1 MSRISQITNTQEWES
16 VKPNLEL
23 KNNALK
29 AFFIIVI
36 AIGIFFRFFNIDRK
50 VYWHDE
56 TLTSLRT
63 FGHTASEVT
72 EEMFTGQLTTVAA
85 LSEYQHPSPDKDL
98 FETLDALRGNAEH
111 PPLYYLMARAWA
123 VVFGSSVAAMR
134 SLPALTSLLAF
145 PCMYWLCLELF
156 GSSLV
161 GWIGMTLVAVSPFHI
176 LYAQE
181 AREYSLW
188 VVTTLLSSAALLRAI
203 RLKTNGSWRTYAVT
217 VALLLYSHAMAI
229 LISIAHGLYILLNK
243 SFQRTKAF
251 KSYLWASV
259 WGFAAFLP
267 WFIAIIFTI
276 TAIYKTTAGSRRAI
290 SFSRLIDWWFLNS
303 NRIFLDHELAT
314 FNLIFV
320 LFVVYVLWFICRRT
334 PRPIWSFV
342 LISSGVTAL
351 TLMVPDVLFGGK
363 RSTIIRYIVPCIIA
377 IQMSVAYFLAI
388 QISSPRLWQRN
399 LGKSLITLIVILG
412 ILGST
417 ISARADIWWTKSVKR
432 SGHYNDIAAI
442 LYQAE
447 DPLLISDGKRIEML
461 ALTRHLKPD
470 LPLQLV
476 SEIDSPEIPDSFQ
489 NLFLLGPSLKLKARM
504 EKEGGYTFE
513 PLHEHDDEVK
523 LWKVNRPAEG

>member
-1 MSRISQITNTQEWES
+1 MSRTSQIADTQELKL

-23 KNNALK
+23 KGNALK
-29 AFFIIVI
+29 AFFIVVI
-36 AIGIFFRFFNIDRK
+36 AIGIFFRFFNINHK

-56 TLTSLRT
+56 VLTSLRT

-72 EEMFTGQLTTVAA
+72 EEMFTGQLTTVGA

-98 FETLDALRGNAEH
+98 FDTLYALKGNAEH

-123 VVFGSSVAAMR
+123 VAFGSSVAAMR
-134 SLPALTSLLAF
+134 SLPALTSLLAL

-156 GSSLV
+156 GSSLIS
-161 GWIGMTLVAVSPFHI
+161 WLGMTLVAISPFHI

-188 VVTTLLSSAALLRAI
+188 IVTTLLSSAAFLRAH
-203 RLKTNGSWRTYAVT
+203 RLKTKGSWRTYAVT

-229 LISIAHGLYILLNK
+229 LICIAHGLYLLLNK
-243 SFQRTKAF
+243 GVRKAKTL
-251 KSYLWASV
+251 KSYLWASI
-259 WGFAAFLP
+259 WGFIAFFP
-267 WFIAIIFTI
+267 WFVAIVITI
-276 TAIYKTTAGSRRAI
+276 TAIYKTTAGSRRPI

-314 FNLIFV
+314 FNIIFV
-320 LFVVYVLWFICRRT
+320 VFIIYVLWFICRRT
-334 PRPIWSFV
+334 PRPIWSFI

-351 TLMVPDVLFGGK
+351 TLMVPDIFFGGK
-363 RSTIIRYIVPCIIA
+363 RSSIIRYIVPCIIA
-377 IQMSVAYFLAI
+377 IQMSVAYFLAV
-388 QISSPRLWQRN
+388 QLSSPRRWQQN
-399 LGKSLITLIVILG
+399 LGRFLMALIVTTG
-412 ILGST
+412 IVGST

-432 SGHYNDIAAI
+432 SGHYDDIAAI
-442 LYQAE
+442 LNQAE

-461 ALTRHLKPD
+461 ALTRHLDSD

-476 SEIDSPEIPDSFQ
+476 AEIDSPEVPDNFQ
-489 NLFLLGPSLKLKARM
+489 NLFLLGPSLNLKERM
-504 EKEGGYTFE
+504 ESDEGYTFE

-523 LWKVNRPAEG
+523 LWKVNRPAER